1 MIETVSLTLGQQ
13 ELSLETGRMAKQADG
28 AVLVR
33 SGDTTVLVTAC
44 SQKTPRQGLD
54 FLPLTCDYREYTY
67 AAGKIPGGFFKREG
81 RPTEKETLTSRLI
94 DRPIRPLFPS
104 NYRCE
109 TQIIAMV
116 LSADPEI
123 NPDILAMVGSSAALY
138 ASDIPFNEPI
148 AAVRVGLVQGEFLVN
163 PTYSQLERSDLN
175 LIISAGEDAILMVE
189 AGARQ
194 VSEQKMVAALEFGH
208 NEIKRVIAAIK
219 ELAGKSSKTKRTV
232 EPPTIDSDVEQEVRR
247 QAPSLVSGALALS
260 GTEGKQAYEAQLREA
275 KEQILSLFPEEEEP
289 RAQAAAV
296 FGKVKEEVFRQQ
308 VLDDN
313 RRPDGRRFDEIRPIS
328 SEVSVLPRAH
338 GSALFTRGETQ
349 ALVTATLGTAEDA
362 QRVEGLT
369 GESSKTFMLHYNFPP
384 FSVGEV
390 RFLRGPGRREVG
402 HGALAER
409 AISPVLPSVEE
420 FPYTVRV
427 VSDILESN
435 GSSSMATVCGGILAL
450 QDAGV
455 PIQTPVAGIAMGL
468 VMEDDRYAILSDI
481 AGAEDHYGDMDF
493 KVAGSRR
500 GIMALQMDIKIG
512 GITQEILSKALEQ
525 ARAGRLHILDKM
537 AETLAQPRVD
547 ISDFAP
553 RIITMN
559 IPVEKIG
566 GVIGPGGKVIRGIIE
581 ETGVKID
588 IEDDGTVKIFSMDP
602 EASRQAK
609 RRVEEITATAEV
621 GKTYL
626 GKVVKVVDFGAFV
639 EIFPGTEGLLH
650 ISEVANRRI
659 PDIRAEIEVGDKIL
673 VKCLQVDNQGKIRL
687 SRRAV
692 LNDQRG
698 GSDPDKGGRHRRS
711 RRSRR
716 QHA

>member
-44 SQKTPRQGLD
+44 SQRTPREGLN

-109 TQIIAMV
+109 TQVIAMV
-116 LSADPEI
+116 MSADPDI
-123 NPDILAMVGSSAALY
+123 NPDVLAMVGSSAALC
-138 ASDIPFNEPI
+138 ASNIPFSEPI
-148 AAVRVGLVQGEFLVN
+148 AAVRVGLVEDEFVVN
-163 PTYSQLERSDLN
+163 PTYSQLEQSDLN
-175 LIISAGEDAILMVE
+175 LTISAGQDAILMVE
-189 AGARQ
+189 AGARE
-194 VSEQKMVAALEFGH
+194 VSEQKMVEALEFGH
-208 NEIKRVIAAIK
+208 NEIKGVITAIQD
-219 ELAGKSSKTKRTV
+219 LAGRLGKTKRVV
-232 EPPTIDSDVEQEVRR
+232 EPSTFASDIEHRVRQ
-247 QAPSLVSGALALS
+247 QAPPLISAALALS
-260 GTEGKQAYEAQLREA
+260 GTEGKLAYEAKLRET
-275 KEQILSLFPEEEEP
+275 KEQILALFPEEGEQQAE
-289 RAQAAAV
+289 AAAV
-296 FGKVKEEVFRQQ
+296 FGQVKEEVFRQQ

-313 RRPDGRRFDEIRPIS
+313 CRPDGRGFDEIRPIS
-328 SEVSVLPRAH
+328 SEVSILPRTH

-362 QRVEGLT
+362 QRVDGLT

-390 RFLRGPGRREVG
+390 RFLRGPGRREIG
-402 HGALAER
+402 HGVLAER
-409 AISPVLPSVEE
+409 AISSVLPSAEE

-455 PIQTPVAGIAMGL
+455 PIRTPVAGIAMGL
-468 VMEDDRYAILSDI
+468 VKEDERYAILSDI

-493 KVAGSRR
+493 KVAGSRQ

-512 GITQEILSKALEQ
+512 GITQEILSQALEQ
-525 ARAGRLHILDKM
+525 ARLGRLHILDKM

-547 ISDFAP
+547 ISAFAP
-553 RIITMN
+553 RIVTMN
-559 IPVEKIG
+559 IPVDKIG

-602 EASRQAK
+602 ESSNLAK

-659 PDIRAEIEVGDKIL
+659 PDIRSEIEVGDKIL

-698 GSDPDKGGRHRRS
+698 GSDPDRGGQHRGRG
-711 RRSRR
+711 SRR

>member
-44 SQKTPRQGLD
+44 SQRTPREGLN

-109 TQIIAMV
+109 TQVIAMV
-116 LSADPEI
+116 MSADPDI
-123 NPDILAMVGSSAALY
+123 NPDVLAMVGSSAALC
-138 ASDIPFNEPI
+138 ASNIPFSEPI
-148 AAVRVGLVQGEFLVN
+148 AAVRVGLVEDEFVVN
-163 PTYSQLERSDLN
+163 PTYSQLEQSDLN
-175 LIISAGEDAILMVE
+175 LIISAGQDAILMVE
-189 AGARQ
+189 AGARE
-194 VSEQKMVAALEFGH
+194 VSEQKMVEALEFGH
-208 NEIKRVIAAIK
+208 NEIKGVITAIQD
-219 ELAGKSSKTKRTV
+219 LAGRLGKTKRVV
-232 EPPTIDSDVEQEVRR
+232 EPSTFASDIEHRVRQ
-247 QAPSLVSGALALS
+247 QAPPLISAALALS
-260 GTEGKQAYEAQLREA
+260 GTEGKLAYEAKLRET
-275 KEQILSLFPEEEEP
+275 KEQILALFPEEGEQQAE
-289 RAQAAAV
+289 AAAV
-296 FGKVKEEVFRQQ
+296 FGQVKEEVFRQQ

-313 RRPDGRRFDEIRPIS
+313 CRPDGRGFDEIRPIS
-328 SEVSVLPRAH
+328 SEVSILPRTH

-362 QRVEGLT
+362 QRVDGLT

-390 RFLRGPGRREVG
+390 RFLRGPGRREIG
-402 HGALAER
+402 HGVLAER
-409 AISPVLPSVEE
+409 AISSVLPSAEE

-455 PIQTPVAGIAMGL
+455 PIRTPVAGIAMGL
-468 VMEDDRYAILSDI
+468 VKEDERYAILSDI

-493 KVAGSRR
+493 KVAGSRQ

-512 GITQEILSKALEQ
+512 GITQEILSQALEQ
-525 ARAGRLHILDKM
+525 ARLGRLHILDKM

-547 ISDFAP
+547 ISAFAP
-553 RIITMN
+553 RIVTMN
-559 IPVEKIG
+559 IPVDKIG

-602 EASRQAK
+602 ESSNLAK

-659 PDIRAEIEVGDKIL
+659 PDIRSEIEVGDKIL

-698 GSDPDKGGRHRRS
+698 GSDPDRGGQHRGRG
-711 RRSRR
+711 SRR